1 MKMALPA
8 FIPTLCAH
16 SMGNHTRVNNI
27 FCSKGLLDTITKCY
41 TNDAKHPV
49 KTDHYPIITA
59 LDVHMLKTE
68 LLLRYNFHK
77 MNWPEFL
84 STLKSK
90 LEEILQSAP
99 INDINTF
106 NLKLKA
112 LNMSIWDVIN
122 IHLEVSKLTP
132 YSKRWW
138 STNLAKD
145 RKATIKLARK
155 AKQFWDHP
163 DHPIHEAHHL
173 QRNKYADYIKKAK
186 ADHWVDW
193 LEDLNESSI
202 WQAANFISSLPTDA
216 AKTRLPSLQVIDPA
230 TKCTTKVAHTNK
242 DKSQLMH
249 ATFFPPTNPDLPP
262 PKEKF
267 QYLPPGWSFNK
278 ISDLIGR
285 VIDNLKPYKATMTG
299 TVSNTVLEFAKDL
312 LVPFLSPI
320 YRATNS
326 LKYYPPAWSLTKNLV
341 LKKPSKTNYTIPSAW
356 QPIVLE
362 EVLQFHGHSI
372 GLLEWNLWP

>member
-1 MKMALPA
+1 M
-8 FIPTLCAH
+8 
-16 SMGNHTRVNNI
+16 
-27 FCSKGLLDTITKCY
+27 
-41 TNDAKHPV
+41 
-49 KTDHYPIITA
+49 
-59 LDVHMLKTE
+59 
-68 LLLRYNFHK
+68 
-77 MNWPEFL
+77 
-84 STLKSK
+84 
-90 LEEILQSAP
+90 
-99 INDINTF
+99 
-106 NLKLKA
+106 
-112 LNMSIWDVIN
+112 IN

-299 TVSNTVLEFAKDL
+299 TVPNSVLEFAKDL

-326 LKYYPPAWSLTKNLV
+326 LKYYPPALSLTKNLV
-341 LKKPSKTNYTIPSAW
+341 LKKPSKTNHTIPSAW
-356 QPIVLE
+356 QPIVPDGLACLLNACLALNI
-362 EVLQFHGHSI
+362 VTMCKKIQILPAHHFGARPGQTTTDSI
-372 GLLEWNLWP
+372 HLFTKTVKGRVKLPLLSFST